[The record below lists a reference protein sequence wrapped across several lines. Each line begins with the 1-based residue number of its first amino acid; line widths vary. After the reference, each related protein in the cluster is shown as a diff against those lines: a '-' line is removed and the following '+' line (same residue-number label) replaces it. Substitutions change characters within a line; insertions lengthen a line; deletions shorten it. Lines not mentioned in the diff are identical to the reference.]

1 MKMSEFKELYDA
13 VLKGDDTAAATVAKK
28 LLDEGIEPSRI
39 IDEGLAPAMA
49 EMGRR
54 FEKLEAFLSDSLLA
68 ADAMKAAMKVM
79 EPQMLREKTSAPR
92 QGIVVIGTIE
102 GDVHDIGK
110 NIVTTMLEASGF
122 EVHDIGRDVPV
133 ATFITKAQEYKAD
146 IIAVSA
152 LMTTTMYNMPRL
164 INDLRDMGLKDKF
177 KVVFGGAP
185 VLPEWA
191 EEMGAD
197 GYGKDFTEAVAVFKE
212 LMKR

>member
-1 MKMSEFKELYDA
+1 MTSIKELFDA
-13 VLKGDDTAAATVAKK
+13 VIKGDNTAAAAVTKK
-28 LLDEGIEPSRI
+28 LLDDRIDPSKI
-39 IDEGLAPAMA
+39 IDEALAPAMA

-54 FEKLEAFLSDSLLA
+54 FERLEVFLSDSLLA

-79 EPQMLREKTSAPR
+79 EPSMLLKKSSTPK
-92 QGIVVIGTIE
+92 QGVVVIGTIE

-110 NIVTTMLEASGF
+110 NIVATMLEASGF
-122 EVHDIGRDVPV
+122 EVHDLGRDVPV
-133 ATFITKAQEYKAD
+133 ATFIAKAQEFKAD
-146 IIAVSA
+146 IIGVSA

-164 INDLRDMGLKDKF
+164 IKDLRDVGLKDRF

-197 GYGKDFTEAVAVFKE
+197 GYAKDFTRAVGVFKE
-212 LMKR
+212 LSVKK